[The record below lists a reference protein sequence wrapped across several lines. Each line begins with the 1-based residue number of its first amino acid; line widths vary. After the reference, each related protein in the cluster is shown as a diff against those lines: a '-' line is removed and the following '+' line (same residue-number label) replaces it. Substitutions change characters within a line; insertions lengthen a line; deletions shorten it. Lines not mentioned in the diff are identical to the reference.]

1 MHSVATAADPQPHS
15 REALR
20 VAVIAPDRGLR
31 TRIGATLAS
40 AGIEVALASE
50 QLGSLSD
57 ADQLDAIVLHA
68 GGDEKAQLAAA
79 NVARTE
85 FPDVPIVMLWG
96 TTRPG
101 DERRA
106 LRLGVDGVV
115 LTAELEGALVQTLH
129 AVKAGLVC
137 VPRVLRGDVS
147 RENLS
152 AREKQILGMLVMGFT
167 NAQIAQ
173 RLYLAESTVKSH
185 LSSAYEKLGV
195 RSRKDA
201 AALILD
207 PTVGL
212 DRGILSISAA

>member
-1 MHSVATAADPQPHS
+1 MATEQQPDG
-15 REALR
+15 REPLAI
-20 VAVIAPDRGLR
+20 AVIAPDRTLR
-31 TRIGATLAS
+31 SRVLA
-40 AGIEVALASE
+40 AVAADGIHVAIACENLEAAP
-50 QLGSLSD
+50 LGSLQVD
-57 ADQLDAIVLHA
+57 AVVLQA
-68 GGDEKAQLAAA
+68 DGDEKTQLAAA
-79 NVARTE
+79 NDARTK
-85 FPDVPIVMLWG
+85 FPDARIVMLWA

-106 LRLGVDGVV
+106 LRLGVDGLV
-115 LTAELEGALVQTLH
+115 LTAELESALVQTLH
-129 AVKAGLVC
+129 AVKAGVIC
-137 VPRVLRGDVS
+137 VPRLLRHDFS

-185 LSSAYEKLGV
+185 LSSAYDKLGV